1 MVVDGSLARLLGS
14 SLMALAA
21 AMISALADGSSS
33 QVSRF
38 YNPAYARIDDVA
50 IACWFDTDRYAFKC
64 KPSRDATTLQPSAD
78 DIARTLGRG
87 LQRRCDA
94 LESSSK
100 CQVSLGASGCGT
112 VAFPGFQRPLPCG
125 R

>member
-21 AMISALADGSSS
+21 AMI
-33 QVSRF
+33 